1 MRSMKCMS
9 EFIYCFNET
18 LGWQS
23 DKSSCN
29 VTCSLNM
36 QATMDSSREMTLFIT
51 IMICFRF
58 KTVSAC

>member
-1 MRSMKCMS
+1 MS
-9 EFIYCFNET
+9 EFIYCLNET

-36 QATMDSSREMTLFIT
+36 QATMDSLREMTLFIT